1 MRGHDSREN
10 VIAGVLWAHHLIRPN
25 GLRMAL
31 PLVAAVLLLLVSNI
45 AHAAMSFRPASTGY
59 SNEFGVSLSYGVK
72 PEKDAWFWGYA
83 PDYIR
88 VINEKWLINVSLAYD
103 KDTEPKEMG
112 REVTESWTPSVI
124 LGYQLDP
131 RVAVGAGFGHGVID
145 NKNGAGW
152 NSVKLG
158 DDLTAAVA
166 LAVTIWSEG
175 RQGLALSVSLEHNIS
190 DNVAS
195 ISTDL
200 GYGWGF

>member
-1 MRGHDSREN
+1 MRTDDAREH
-10 VIAGVLWAHHLIRPN
+10 VSAGALRAHHLMRQN
-25 GLRMAL
+25 GLRIAL

-45 AHAAMSFRPASTGY
+45 AHAAMSFRPATTGY
-59 SNEFGVSLSYGVK
+59 ANEIGVSLSYGVK
-72 PEKDAWFWGYA
+72 PEKDSWFWGYA

-103 KDTEPKEMG
+103 KDTEPEEMG
-112 REVTESWTPSVI
+112 RKVTESWTPSVI
-124 LGYQLDP
+124 LGYQLNP
-131 RVAVGAGFGHGVID
+131 RVAVGAGLGHGLID
-145 NKNGAGW
+145 NKDGAGW

-158 DDLTAAVA
+158 DDLTGALA
-166 LAVTIWSEG
+166 LAVTIWSKG